1 MDQTTPA
8 STNRRHRRNSAWI
21 AAACIGALF
30 IALFLALPQGS
41 VEQSAVYDVCGLSMV
56 GLALAGIRAHRP
68 SGWLPWLILAAGQL
82 AFVIGDVIWTVYQAN
97 GEDPFPSIADASYIV
112 GYPILALGL
121 AIAIRRRVSGGDRA
135 GLLDG
140 AILACGAVVV
150 WWSFVLG
157 PLVATSDPDP
167 LSFAIGVAYPIGDL
181 LLIGLALGLLMTP
194 GAKSA
199 SFAFLIT
206 NLMIVLA
213 GDLVFNLQTLDGTYV
228 DGGLL
233 DSVWLVAYTA
243 FAISALHPSMAE
255 VFDPRP
261 LPITLLGPIRYV
273 LLGAAMLVGPA
284 LLVIEQE
291 HAGSLTWVVAIATAV
306 LSVLVLTRLA
316 GVVGH
321 LDRDIRRRTVLE
333 EQLSYQAFHDSLTGL
348 ANRRRF
354 IEAVREA
361 IRAGTG
367 GAVLFL
373 DLDDFKDVNDELGH
387 DAGDALLTAVGHR
400 IVATIRPDDLG
411 CRIGG
416 DEFAVLLP
424 GAGTDEAEAAAAR
437 VLAAICEPVTIEGR
451 QLVVPAS
458 IGVALARPR
467 ESIAVDE
474 LLRRA
479 DVAMYQAKAEGKH
492 RQASYAPALEPVPGT
507 SPLPH
512 VDRHARNAQGGTPP
526 SPSSAA
532 SAAS

>member
-1 MDQTTPA
+1 MTRSVAAPA
-8 STNRRHRRNSAWI
+8 FRTHLRQRAWI
-21 AAACIGALF
+21 GAAGIGVLF
-30 IALFLALPQGS
+30 TTVFLALPQGT
-41 VEQSAVYDVCGLSMV
+41 VEQSAVYDVCGLAMV
-56 GLALAGIRAHRP
+56 GLALLGIRAHRP

-121 AIAIRRRVSGGDRA
+121 GIAIRRRVSGGDRA

-157 PLVATSDPDP
+157 PLVAASDPDP

-181 LLIGLALGLLMTP
+181 LLIGMALGLLMTP
-194 GAKSA
+194 GAKSI
-199 SFAFLIT
+199 SFAFLVT
-206 NLMIVLA
+206 NLTIVLV
-213 GDLVFNLQTLDGTYV
+213 GDLLFNLQTLDGTYV

-233 DSVWLVAYTA
+233 DAVWLVAYTA
-243 FAISALHPSMAE
+243 FAMSALHPSMGE

-261 LPITLLGPIRYV
+261 LPIALLGPIRYV
-273 LLGAAMLVGPA
+273 LLGAAMLVGPV
-284 LLVIEQE
+284 LLVIQE
-291 HAGSLTWVVAIATAV
+291 ENAGSLTWVVALATAV

-321 LDRDIRRRTVLE
+321 LDRDIQRRAILE
-333 EQLSYQAFHDSLTGL
+333 EQLSYQAFHDPLTGL

-361 IRAGTG
+361 IKAGTG

-373 DLDDFKDVNDELGH
+373 DLDDFKHVNDGMGH

-400 IVATIRPDDLG
+400 ILATIRPDDLG

-416 DEFAVLLP
+416 DEFAILLP
-424 GAGTDEAEAAAAR
+424 GAGADEAETAAAR
-437 VLAAICEPVTIEGR
+437 VLAAIYEPVAIENR
-451 QLVVPAS
+451 QLVVPVS
-458 IGVALARPR
+458 IGVALARPG

-492 RQASYAPALEPVPGT
+492 RQANYNPAIDTVPGS
-507 SPLPH
+507 SPQPH
-512 VDRHARNAQGGTPP
+512 EERHARRSPGGKPA
-526 SPSSAA
+526 SPSTATS
-532 SAAS
+532 